1 MTTGQPVRRATGA
14 DFIGLETDRELKAM
28 LVASLHARQASLE
41 LELTNLASEV
51 CAGIEGRLAE
61 IERRTGG

>member
-1 MTTGQPVRRATGA
+1 MTTGQPVRNPTGA
-14 DFIGLETDRELKAM
+14 DLIGLETEQALKAM

-61 IERRTGG
+61 FERRAGG